1 MNIIDYALQ
10 MEKDGEAYY
19 RELAAKAGNAVI
31 KQVFDILAD
40 AEAEHYETFMQM
52 KENQPVSRGEGD
64 HVSRIKNLFTEMKT
78 QGDQDADSEQIAAY
92 IKARDVERKSQNTYQ
107 QKAEE
112 ISDPEQKSLCLQI
125 ADEEGKHYV
134 ILDNLIEFLQHPDT
148 WVEDA
153 EWRNMEDY

>member
-19 RELAAKAGNAVI
+19 RDLAAQVENASI
-31 KQVFDILAD
+31 KQVFNILAD
-40 AEAEHYETFMQM
+40 AEAEHYETFLQM
-52 KENQPVSRGEGD
+52 KENQPITRKEGD
-64 HVSRIKNLFTEMKT
+64 HISRIKNLFTEMKA
-78 QGDQDADSEQIAAY
+78 QGDQDIHTEQIAAY
-92 IKARDVERKSQNTYQ
+92 AKAMEVEKKSQETYQ

-112 ISDPEQKSLCLQI
+112 ISDPEQKSLCLKI
-125 ADEEGKHYV
+125 ADEERKHYV
-134 ILDNLIEFLQHPDT
+134 ILENMIELLQHPAT